1 MPLSKLQNFI
11 KNTEGKIL
19 YVNPNDIN
27 ATDSIENQGNSLSQ
41 PFKTIQ
47 RALIESARFSYVRGN
62 DNDLFDRTTILLFP
76 GEHFIDNRP
85 GFRIKDVGGIARAIS
100 PAGTESLAQ
109 DTLSLSLDSVFD
121 LGVEDNML
129 YKFNSS
135 RGGTILPRGTAIVGL
150 DLRKTKIRPLYV
162 PNPTDSDAY
171 DTALI
176 RLTGT
181 CYFRDFTFFDGGLS
195 TEVYTDPE
203 DFSTINK
210 SSPTFSHHKLTC
222 FGFADGVNI
231 VEGTGLTDLDMY
243 YSKISNAFNE
253 ASGRNIDQKF
263 PAQPLGFS
271 KSRVEWEIV
280 GAFQADPIAIKTI
293 KSGDGVT
300 PSTLITVE
308 TNDPHNLT
316 VGTPVKIRGVTPA
329 DYNVSTFVTSVT
341 DATTF
346 GYLLADAQTT
356 LLATGNVSGATVTIE
371 TDTVTGASPYVFNV
385 SLRSVF
391 GMNGM
396 LADGSTASGFRS
408 MVVAQFT
415 AVSLQKDDRAFVKY
429 NPVSRTYDG
438 IAITKV
444 TGAQL
449 ASESSS
455 TNSNTVYHLDSR
467 AVYRKG
473 WETSH
478 ISMIKDSIIQVVSV
492 FAIGFNKHFN
502 CESGG
507 DASITNSNSN
517 FGQIALVSEGFKKE
531 AFAKDDQGYITSI
544 VTPQTI
550 SEEESNIDLF
560 TLDVGL
566 TTTVGV
572 SSHIYLFGFKD
583 ADNPPA
589 IISQGYRVG
598 ARQGDKLY
606 VNIDGTTYNA
616 NILITDNLVST
627 SSTIAFGLG
636 SKEKVVDINGVDTE
650 GRFSTT
656 VNHNLQT
663 GEKVRIISEDGDL
676 PENLEE
682 DTIYFAIVDG
692 INLSLFRVASTLSD
706 ALKSEGITVY
716 GGTGLRV
723 ESRVSDKA
731 ANQIGCPVLF
741 DPNHNN
747 WFIHCSEGNDIYNAF
762 LSEGGTVGIGA
773 QTTETFVKRRSDNRS
788 LGDKVYKVRYFVP
801 KESTIGRNP
810 VEGFILQDSNSTA
823 ARNDQD
829 FTISTIDV
837 TDYNF
842 NRNPRYISTCSVS
855 GSTVTTRVDL
865 PHNLNVGDRIKIV
878 DVKSTTNTTGAAL
891 SGYNGTFEV
900 TTVPD
905 DKTFTYAVTD
915 VDGNVRETGDFTSD
929 MNSRVALMAR
939 YQRVDNKN
947 NISVYRSEVIQSHIP
962 GISDGIYHF
971 NILAANNT
979 IAEEFDNLSFL
990 PKIERF
996 YPQLDRDN
1004 VDSNPRAAQSYAKRN
1019 PIGDVAIDDPENS
1032 ITRETIDYFSKL
1044 VGYGNT
1050 VLSYERNDVVGIA
1063 TVTLDRPHNF
1073 SGIVTYSSLTGG
1085 SGFTEGD
1092 YYNVKLLN
1100 DGTIDWD
1107 GATARVT
1114 VGSGGAVDNVQII
1127 SGGSGYTDGET
1138 LDIEGFAGAEITIA
1152 NSGISTFTGNTI
1164 QLTGIGKTDD
1174 GIFEVLSTPSK
1185 TEVSF
1190 AVTTGDP
1197 NPFIDQYLVDCGK
1210 IIGISTAQSFSGI
1223 STITTLDAHGF
1234 VAGSSFRIIDNS
1246 TNNLGDYTVLERVGI
1261 LTFTVSTA
1269 TDLTVLSPEK
1279 LLPTTYSSRGGE
1291 ISAETESIG
1300 SRVNNIFD
1308 REYGTLNNT
1317 IGDAESD
1324 DKVKIQLANSGI
1336 GTDVRFPIGSFIE
1349 IDGEIMRIASAELS
1363 GSNNDELKVIRGYL
1377 ASQTKSHKEGSLV
1390 RKIKVSGAELRRPSI
1405 LRGSGHTFEYLGYGP
1420 GNYSTGL
1427 PQVQTITLTDKEE
1440 FLTQSQKR
1448 SGGVVVYTAMN
1459 NDGDFFIGNKV
1470 INPSTGA
1477 ESTFDAPIPSIRGE
1491 DPSVLSVI
1499 FDEVTVRQRLIVEGG
1514 PAKTLLSQFDGPLRV
1529 NNVVNI
1535 TGNTKIDANLEVTG
1549 RLKSSGSAEIDGAL
1563 NVAGV
1568 GTFAGKIE
1576 GDAGIDAADIRIGVG
1591 ASTATM
1597 TSINGENLTLR
1608 SATTNVFVEDNLNV
1622 DGNITCDRIEA
1633 DNIIPIGGI
1642 VPWAGTETNAPNG
1655 WLICNGQAV
1664 SQTTYVDLYNIL
1676 TDEGTDFPYG
1686 PNPSGSTFIIP
1697 DLRDRFLVTSGGTA
1711 GGTGYIRGATGGQ
1724 RDASV
1729 ITHNHTVTNDPVAD
1743 HTHPISDHTGHTH
1756 PNDPV
1761 AAHAHNN
1768 DPTGDHAHTVNTGGS
1783 HSHTVNAQNAPHGH
1797 TVNAANAPHA
1807 HPSRGNNAPH
1817 RHSINGFGTTPA
1829 NRPSVIILDDD
1840 RQPGPR
1846 GTQNTNTANAPHGHT
1861 VNARNAPH
1869 GHPLRAS
1876 NAPHA
1881 HPSRTH
1887 PGHAHPSRNA
1897 GDHTHNNDPAG
1908 AHTHVN
1914 NPGSS
1919 DDHTLGDR
1927 GGHTHDVNAD
1937 PAGDPATA
1945 KNLPPYFGLF
1955 YIIKAL

>member
-1 MPLSKLQNFI
+1 
-11 KNTEGKIL
+11 
-19 YVNPNDIN
+19 
-27 ATDSIENQGNSLSQ
+27 
-41 PFKTIQ
+41 
-47 RALIESARFSYVRGN
+47 
-62 DNDLFDRTTILLFP
+62 
-76 GEHFIDNRP
+76 
-85 GFRIKDVGGIARAIS
+85 
-100 PAGTESLAQ
+100 
-109 DTLSLSLDSVFD
+109 
-121 LGVEDNML
+121 
-129 YKFNSS
+129 
-135 RGGTILPRGTAIVGL
+135 
-150 DLRKTKIRPLYV
+150 
-162 PNPTDSDAY
+162 
-171 DTALI
+171 
-176 RLTGT
+176 
-181 CYFRDFTFFDGGLS
+181 
-195 TEVYTDPE
+195 
-203 DFSTINK
+203 
-210 SSPTFSHHKLTC
+210 
-222 FGFADGVNI
+222 
-231 VEGTGLTDLDMY
+231 
-243 YSKISNAFNE
+243 
-253 ASGRNIDQKF
+253 
-263 PAQPLGFS
+263 
-271 KSRVEWEIV
+271 
-280 GAFQADPIAIKTI
+280 
-293 KSGDGVT
+293 
-300 PSTLITVE
+300 
-308 TNDPHNLT
+308 
-316 VGTPVKIRGVTPA
+316 
-329 DYNVSTFVTSVT
+329 
-341 DATTF
+341 
-346 GYLLADAQTT
+346 
-356 LLATGNVSGATVTIE
+356 
-371 TDTVTGASPYVFNV
+371 
-385 SLRSVF
+385 
-391 GMNGM
+391 MNGM

-478 ISMIKDSIIQVVSV
+478 ISMVNDSIIQIVSV

-531 AFAKDDQGYITSI
+531 AFAKDDEGYVTSI
-544 VTPQTI
+544 VAPQNI

-589 IISQGYRVG
+589 IISQGFRVG
-598 ARQGDKLY
+598 ARQDDKLFVT
-606 VNIDGTTYNA
+606 VNGTTYDA
-616 NILITDNLVST
+616 NILTTENLVSAA
-627 SSTIAFGLG
+627 STIAFGLG
-636 SKEKVVDINGVDTE
+636 SKEKIVDINGIDTE

-656 VNHNLQT
+656 IDHGLKT
-663 GEKVRIISEDGDL
+663 GEKIRILSEDGDL
-676 PENLEE
+676 SENLEE
-682 DTIYFAIVDG
+682 DTVYFAIVDG
-692 INLSLFRVASTLSD
+692 INFSLFRVASTLSD
-706 ALKSEGITVY
+706 ALRGEAITVY

-731 ANQIGCPVLF
+731 ANEIGCPVLF

-747 WFIHCSEGNDIYNAF
+747 WFIHCAEGNNIFNGF
-762 LSEGGTVGIGA
+762 LSEGGIVGIGE
-773 QTTETFVKRRSDNRS
+773 QTPETFIKRRSDNRS

-801 KESTIGRNP
+801 KESSIGRNP
-810 VEGFILQDSNSTA
+810 VEGFILQDSNSTSV
-823 ARNDQD
+823 RNDQD
-829 FTISTIDV
+829 FTLASIDV
-837 TDYNF
+837 TDYDF
-842 NRNPRYISTCSVS
+842 NRNPGYISTCSVS

-865 PHNLNVGDRIKIV
+865 PHNLNVGDRINIV
-878 DVKSTTNTTGAAL
+878 DVKSTTNSTGDAL

-900 TTVPD
+900 TTIPD

-915 VDGNVRETGDFTSD
+915 VDGNTRLPGDFTSD
-929 MNSRVALMAR
+929 MNTRVALMAR

-947 NISVYRSEVIQSHIP
+947 NISLYRSEVIQNHIP
-962 GISDGIYHF
+962 GISDGIFHF

-979 IAEEFDNLSFL
+979 IVEEFDNLSFL

-996 YPQLDRDN
+996 FPQLDRDN
-1004 VDSNPRAAQSYAKRN
+1004 VDPNPRAAQSYAKRN
-1019 PIGDVAIDDPENS
+1019 PIADVAVDDPENS

-1050 VLSYERNDVVGIA
+1050 VLSFERNDTVGIA

-1100 DGTIDWD
+1100 DGTVDWD

-1114 VGSGGAVDNVQII
+1114 VGSGGAVENVQII
-1127 SGGSGYTDGET
+1127 SGGSGYANGET
-1138 LDIEGFAGAEITIA
+1138 LDIEGFSGAEITIA
-1152 NSGISTFTGNTI
+1152 NSGITTFVGNAI
-1164 QLTGIGKTDD
+1164 QLTGIGKTED

-1210 IIGISTAQSFSGI
+1210 VIGISTAVSFSGI
-1223 STITTLDAHGF
+1223 STITTRDAHGF
-1234 VAGSSFRIIDNS
+1234 VAGSAFRIIDNS
-1246 TNNLGDYTVLERVGI
+1246 SNNLGDYNVLERVGI

-1269 TDLTVLSPEK
+1269 TDLSLLHPER
-1279 LLPTTYSSRGGE
+1279 LLPTAYSAKGGE
-1291 ISAETESIG
+1291 VSAETESIG
-1300 SRVNNIFD
+1300 SRVNNMFD
-1308 REYGTLNNT
+1308 GEYGTLSNT
-1317 IGDAESD
+1317 IGESQAD

-1349 IDGEIMRIASAELS
+1349 IDGEIMRISTDNLS
-1363 GSNNDELKVIRGYL
+1363 GSNNDELEVIRGYL
-1377 ASQTKSHKEGSLV
+1377 GSRTKSHKEGSLV
-1390 RKIKVSGAELRRPSI
+1390 RKIKVKGIELRRPSI

-1549 RLKSSGSAEIDGAL
+1549 RFKSSGSAEIDGAL

-1576 GDAGIDAADIRIGVG
+1576 GSVGADLGNVRIGTG
-1591 ASTATM
+1591 SSTGRVE
-1597 TSINGENLTLR
+1597 SRNGENLVLK
-1608 SATTNVFVEDNLNV
+1608 SVTTNVMVEDNLVV
-1622 DGNITCDRIEA
+1622 DGKVTCNTIQA
-1633 DNIIPIGGI
+1633 DNIIPVGGI

-1655 WLICNGQAV
+1655 WLICNGQTV
-1664 SQTTYVDLYNIL
+1664 SQSTYSQLYATL
-1676 TDEGTDFPYG
+1676 TDNGTDFPYG
-1686 PNPSGSTFIIP
+1686 PNPSGSTFKIP

-1711 GGTGYIRGATGGQ
+1711 GGTGYVRGSTGGQ

-1743 HTHPISDHTGHTH
+1743 HNHPISDHSGHTH

-1761 AAHAHNN
+1761 AAHDHNV
-1768 DPTGDHAHTVNTGGS
+1768 DPAADHSHTVNTGGP
-1783 HSHTVNAQNAPHGH
+1783 HNHTINAQNAPHNH
-1797 TVNAANAPHA
+1797 VVNANNAPHT
-1807 HPSRGNNAPH
+1807 HPSRGANAPH

-1829 NRPSVIILDDD
+1829 NRPSQMIRDDD
-1840 RQPGPR
+1840 RQPSPR
-1846 GTQNTNTANAPHGHT
+1846 GASNTNTANAPHSHI
-1861 VNARNAPH
+1861 VNSRNAPH
-1869 GHPLRAS
+1869 GHPSRGA

-1881 HPSRTH
+1881 HPSRSH
-1887 PGHAHPSRNA
+1887 PGHTHPSRAAGGHNHNA
-1897 GDHTHNNDPAG
+1897 DPAG
-1908 AHTHVN
+1908 SHTHTN
-1914 NPGSS
+1914 NPGSDS
-1919 DDHTLGDR
+1919 DHTLGDR
-1927 GGHTHDVNAD
+1927 GGHTHDVSSD
-1937 PAGDPATA
+1937 PAGVSSTA
-1945 KNLPPYFGLF
+1945 RNLPPYFGLF
-1955 YIIKAL
+1955 FIIKSL